1 MTESQSPQDGSF
13 AAPRNAVPAGTDP
26 YSGSYLDEPVDYDAA
41 TGESTTTGYQT
52 GSTTQTRT
60 DSGSGTVESA
70 KQEAAGVADVA
81 KDAAGGV
88 VDTAK
93 DEAAN
98 VAQEVKL
105 NARQLLTQT
114 KGELTEQAATQQ
126 QRVAEGLR
134 SISDELSTMANAS
147 QDGGVATDLVQQA
160 ADRSSSVARWLEN
173 RDPGSLLDE
182 VKGFARRKPGTFLLL
197 AAGAGVLAGRLGRGM
212 AGNASDG
219 SGSSAATGSA
229 ASGAPRSGNYPGTAG
244 AVPPPTVDLPGP
256 QATTASYGTGAG
268 GNTSTAYGNAGGV
281 TAAGGAAGA
290 AGYGA
295 GTIGENAGTAGYDP
309 AAGGYEPA
317 AGTAGYE
324 PDAGGYQPEG
334 YDAGTTGGLDGSTAA
349 YPQDDQEGLTSQG
362 DPLADPLDDPDSPE
376 YGGPR

>member
-13 AAPRNAVPAGTDP
+13 AAPRNGVPAGTEP
-26 YSGSYLDEPVDYDAA
+26 YSGSYLDSTADYAAGTSAATSTDQQGQDPYDAA
-41 TGESTTTGYQT
+41 GAGHRAASGKGTPSTE
-52 GSTTQTRT
+52 
-60 DSGSGTVESA
+60 DV
-70 KQEAAGVADVA
+70 KHEAADVA
-81 KDAAGGV
+81 DTARAAAGDV

-98 VAQEVKL
+98 VAHEVKL
-105 NARQLLTQT
+105 NARQLLNQT

-147 QDGGVATDLVQQA
+147 TDGGVATDLVHQA
-160 ADRSSSVARWLEN
+160 AERSSSVAHWLEN

-182 VKGFARRKPGTFLLL
+182 VKSFARRKPGAFLLL

-212 AGNASDG
+212 AGNASADG
-219 SGSSAATGSA
+219 SSTGAGTSPRAEYYPSSG
-229 ASGAPRSGNYPGTAG
+229 G
-244 AVPPPTVDLPGP
+244 AVPPPAVDLPGP
-256 QATTASYGTGAG
+256 DATTASYTTRPSAGYGTEQP
-268 GNTSTAYGNAGGV
+268 SAYGTPPAGGV

-290 AGYGA
+290 AAYGT
-295 GTIGENAGTAGYDP
+295 GTIGDDAGTAGYDP
-309 AAGGYEPA
+309 AAG
-317 AGTAGYE
+317 TAGYN
-324 PDAGGYQPEG
+324 PEG
-334 YDAGTTGGLDGSTAA
+334 YDAGTTGGFEGSTAA
-349 YPQDDQEGLTSQG
+349 YPETDGGTKAQG